1 MAKAI
6 LSAPKPGAVIGI
18 PVSVSKAPP
27 APAAVIAAL
36 EPVAVVTAPKAAIAV
51 PVPVAKAKAPHDGP
65 FHQPGVVVEIVGME
79 MGNKGC
85 SCEEHVNNDGK
96 VMAKDVVVRLRKEQ
110 IMVEGKEETA
120 IAAIWVTDRID
131 RCRVG
136 FIPRHMVKHTTRYA
150 GVLVQVTCV
159 LSADPTCCNSAERR
173 LFFFNKEFCLVLIIS
188 CMSV

>member
-27 APAAVIAAL
+27 GPTAVIATL
-36 EPVAVVTAPKAAIAV
+36 EPVTEVTAPKAAIAV
-51 PVPVAKAKAPHDGP
+51 PVPVAKAKAPHDGL
-65 FHQPGVVVEIVGME
+65 FYQPGVVVEIVGME

-85 SCEEHVNNDGK
+85 SCKEHVNNDGK
-96 VMAKDVVVRLRKEQ
+96 VMAKELVVCLRKEQ

-131 RCRVG
+131 HCHVG
-136 FIPRHMVKHTTRYA
+136 FIPCHMVKHTTRYA
-150 GVLVQVTCV
+150 GALAQVTRV

-173 LFFFNKEFCLVLIIS
+173 LFFLTKSFAS
-188 CMSV
+188 H